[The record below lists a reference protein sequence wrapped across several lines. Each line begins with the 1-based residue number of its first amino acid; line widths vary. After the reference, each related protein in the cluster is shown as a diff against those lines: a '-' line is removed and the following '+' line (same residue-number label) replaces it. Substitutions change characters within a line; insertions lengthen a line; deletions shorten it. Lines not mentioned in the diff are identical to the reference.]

1 MSVRSLGSSGG
12 SSTDPT
18 FGPADTTF
26 GSGFEERNRTLTR
39 ILEQRWTIHP
49 SIGTLLLVFKSFVGL
64 ELARRTTDP
73 KVATLLIKVQDTMT
87 GFVQTFALVKPG
99 SENKVLLLRQV
110 SDLSAAMA
118 LDIGDC
124 GKLCQGYYQKS
135 FTGKIFSKTTFDGK
149 FRDMGRR
156 LDERRRELD
165 SILLFATSSSLQ
177 ADVQEELQAD
187 VSGSSDAAMGSE
199 SSDPPP
205 YTPGDGSDLF
215 GRDKR
220 GDRQQSAIRAANEE
234 GWVDVVDRGQHT
246 SPLPLTAWSG
256 ASSPTTDSPSMS
268 NILDNV
274 PALSFE
280 DGDAASHIDA
290 FLRHQSQRAALL
302 AQSLSPIDLREA
314 LQVCEQRICS
324 ALLAILSS
332 RDAKHAVLLLEG
344 ARAQAFLDAVQAVLD
359 RGSLPSAE
367 RTSQA
372 RRLIIRLS
380 EARDQLPTSLFISGV
395 SDHDEHPTFA
405 GGFGDI
411 YRASFG
417 GSMVALKRIRMFHA
431 GSDSTRTRLQ
441 FCREALVW
449 QTLHHKYIL
458 PLIGID
464 RETFPSSFCM
474 VSPWMKN
481 GTVLKYLSE
490 HGRADVEKL
499 LLQIAEGLGYLHS
512 MKIVHGDLRGTN
524 ILVSDD
530 WNVCLADFGLTGVI
544 EDTALSATNGALTSS
559 TNHAG
564 SLRWFA
570 PELMAPTFFGRE
582 RFVRTPSS
590 DVYAFACVCLELHT
604 GAPPFSEITPDVA
617 AMLRVV
623 AGERPARP
631 EVMSDELWG
640 LVTAAWAQKF
650 QDRPGVDDVIE
661 SMKVLV
667 APKKYK
673 FTLPSIPPAGPDDG
687 LRAVVLYDYEVWQA
701 HLTDVCNTQRSI
713 GSSAS
718 TGGHSPQ
725 EGRDHQADYSSR
737 R

>member
-1 MSVRSLGSSGG
+1 MSVRSLGSL
-12 SSTDPT
+12 SSSSV
-18 FGPADTTF
+18 DTTF
-26 GSGFEERNRTLTR
+26 GAGFEERNRTLIQ
-39 ILEQRWTIHP
+39 ILEQRWTLHP
-49 SIGTLLLVFKSFVGL
+49 AIGTLLLIFKSFVSL
-64 ELARRTTDP
+64 EVNRRNNDP

-99 SENKVLLLRQV
+99 SAQNTALLQQV
-110 SDLSAAMA
+110 SDLSASMA

-124 GKLCQGYYQKS
+124 GRLCEGYYQKS
-135 FTGKIFSKTTFDGK
+135 FTGKILSKTTFDGK

-156 LDERRRELD
+156 FDERRRELD

-177 ADVQEELQAD
+177 ADAQEDLQTD
-187 VSGSSDAAMGSE
+187 ISGSSDSAVDSE
-199 SSDPPP
+199 SSAPPP
-205 YTPGDGSDLF
+205 YTTD
-215 GRDKR
+215 
-220 GDRQQSAIRAANEE
+220 E
-234 GWVDVVDRGQHT
+234 T
-246 SPLPLTAWSG
+246 SSSWRE
-256 ASSPTTDSPSMS
+256 ASSPTKESPPMN
-268 NILDNV
+268 NIIPV
-274 PALSFE
+274 LSSD
-280 DGDAASHIDA
+280 DGETTTSQSHIDA
-290 FLRHQSQRAALL
+290 FLGHQGHRAALL

-314 LQVCEQRICS
+314 LQTCERRICS
-324 ALLAILSS
+324 SLLAILSS
-332 RDAKHAVLLLEG
+332 RDAKNAVMLLKG
-344 ARAQAFLDAVQAVLD
+344 PRAQAFLDAVQAVLD

-395 SDHDEHPTFA
+395 SDHDEYPTFA

-431 GSDSTRTRLQ
+431 GAESPRTRLQ

-449 QTLHHKYIL
+449 QTLHHRYIL

-490 HGRADVEKL
+490 HGRANVDKL

-524 ILVSDD
+524 ILVSDEWD
-530 WNVCLADFGLTGVI
+530 VCLADFGLTGVI
-544 EDTALSATNGALTSS
+544 EDTTISATNGALTSS
-559 TNHAG
+559 SNHAG

-570 PELMAPTFFGRE
+570 PELMAPTFFNCE

-590 DVYAFACVCLELHT
+590 DVYAFACVCLELYT
-604 GAPPFSEITPDVA
+604 GAPPFSEISPDVA

-623 AGERPARP
+623 AGERPPRP
-631 EVMSDELWG
+631 EAMSDELWG
-640 LVTAAWAQKF
+640 LVTAAWAQNFK
-650 QDRPGVDDVIE
+650 DRPGINDIVE

-667 APKKYK
+667 TPKTHKY
-673 FTLPSIPPAGPDDG
+673 TLPPIPRAGPNDG
-687 LRAVVLYDYEVWQA
+687 VRAIALYDSSEAVRLPLQRRPDDLYLKKGDIVTQITVLSGAWWVVRLKS
-701 HLTDVCNTQRSI
+701 LTKPHVSWPTMV
-713 GSSAS
+713 
-718 TGGHSPQ
+718 H
-725 EGRDHQADYSSR
+725 
-737 R
+737 